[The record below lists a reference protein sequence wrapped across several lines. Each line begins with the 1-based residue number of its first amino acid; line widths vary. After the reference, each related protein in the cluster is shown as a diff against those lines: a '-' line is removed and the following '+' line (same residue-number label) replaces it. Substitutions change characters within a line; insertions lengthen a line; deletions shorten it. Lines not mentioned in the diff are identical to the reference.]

1 MSFYGGSY
9 KLSEYQL
16 MRLISKG
23 EHGASSFEIDTM
35 LYLSQICDE
44 KGVINRF
51 RISELKHI
59 IGCSLRECYYV
70 LSNLEK
76 KGLLSVSCENKNGY
90 RKLLLTNN
98 NFSGVT
104 DYRKN
109 RYLNVN
115 RCFLNPFSPEYC
127 YYQKLSLFAKKLLLY
142 ILYQYSTKRG
152 YRFKFRQAAKA
163 LCIKNETL
171 ISQYLQEIKPL
182 LIDDELITYMSK
194 ESDGRKY
201 DMCFIKQNST
211 MLMPQSGLSA
221 FQPSFVRH
229 QLSRMFDNVCKQNI
243 YILDEEG
250 NKVTQH
256 NTVLFD
262 YYISSLSSK
271 IIYLKQ
277 KCEHMSLDDILTAL
291 YDYIMEC
298 QKITHKQVLD
308 FAHALLT
315 YYSVSGPDLDIRNYF
330 IF

>member
-59 IGCSLRECYYV
+59 IGCSLRESYYI

-76 KGLLSVSCENKNGY
+76 KGFLSVSCHNKNGY
-90 RKLLLTNN
+90 RELTLVKN
-98 NFSGVT
+98 NFHGVT

-115 RCFLNPFSPEYC
+115 RCFLNPLSPDFRL
-127 YYQKLSLFAKKLLLY
+127 YQNLSLFAKKLLLY
-142 ILYQYSTKRG
+142 ILYQYSSKRG
-152 YRFKFRQAAKA
+152 FRFKFRQAAKA
-163 LCIKNETL
+163 LHIKNESL
-171 ISQYLQEIKPL
+171 IACYLNELKPL
-182 LIDDELITYMSK
+182 LIDDELISYMSK
-194 ESDGRKY
+194 ESDGKY
-201 DMCFIKQNST
+201 DMCFIKQKST
-211 MLMPQSGLSA
+211 LLTPNSGLSA
-221 FQPSFVRH
+221 FQPSYVRY
-229 QLSRMFDNVCKQNI
+229 QLQMMFDNIRKQDI
-243 YILDEEG
+243 PISDEEG
-250 NKVTQH
+250 NRITKDSTA
-256 NTVLFD
+256 LFD

-271 IIYLKQ
+271 VVFMKQ
-277 KCEHMSLDDILTAL
+277 KCEHMSLDSILTAM
-291 YDYIMEC
+291 YEYIMEC
-298 QKITHKQVLD
+298 QKCTYKQVLD
-308 FAHALLT
+308 FAKSLFN
-315 YYSVSGPDLDIRNYF
+315 YYNAFGPDQDIRQFF